1 MLWVAGGNP
10 RPPALSDNPG
20 IETVDTYPLKICSDF
35 LAESLVI
42 QKL

>member
-1 MLWVAGGNP
+1 MNF
-10 RPPALSDNPG
+10 S